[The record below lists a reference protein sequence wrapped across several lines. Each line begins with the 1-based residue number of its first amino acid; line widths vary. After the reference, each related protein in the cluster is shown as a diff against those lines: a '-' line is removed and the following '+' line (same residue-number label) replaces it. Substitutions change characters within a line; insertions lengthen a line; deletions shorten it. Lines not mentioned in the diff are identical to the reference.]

1 MPTANTFIKS
11 LYFHLIRRKLEK
23 TNCFTQALAM
33 HEEALGKSQMKLL
46 GGRISVWDEAGLLRF
61 TAAAAVSAAVVGM
74 GTKRDGSKCS
84 RQQVLFHP
92 WQRVQRRG
100 HSSWRSGTAGLA
112 EAGRDSSR
120 MGRGREGQRKGQRR
134 GSSKAMGRS
143 GEMEEEGCTGLSRV
157 WGDNVFNGWG
167 ELERQAV
174 YYNLCVWSHYFLYT
188 VFVKDM

>member
-120 MGRGREGQRKGQRR
+120 MGQRR
-134 GSSKAMGRS
+134 GNSRAIGRS
-143 GEMEEEGCTGLSRV
+143 GEMAEEGCTGLSRV
-157 WGDNVFNGWG
+157 CGDNGFNGWG